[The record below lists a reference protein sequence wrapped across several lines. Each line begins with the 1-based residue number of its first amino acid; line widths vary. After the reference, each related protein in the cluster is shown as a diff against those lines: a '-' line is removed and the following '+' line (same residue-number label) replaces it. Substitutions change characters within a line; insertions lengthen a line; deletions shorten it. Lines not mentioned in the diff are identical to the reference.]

1 MFNLFKEGSPEVL
14 LTWLTGP
21 FDVDSSQSGI
31 SEVTAMGV
39 LRTPAAMRLGPK
51 GAAAVVSLRLGGRT
65 DTTVRKVLTIC
76 YLLCDHQRNR
86 RANIWLI

>member
-1 MFNLFKEGSPEVL
+1 ML

-31 SEVTAMGV
+31 SAVTAMGV

-51 GAAAVVSLRLGGRT
+51 GAAAVVSLRLGG
-65 DTTVRKVLTIC
+65 
-76 YLLCDHQRNR
+76 N
-86 RANIWLI
+86 